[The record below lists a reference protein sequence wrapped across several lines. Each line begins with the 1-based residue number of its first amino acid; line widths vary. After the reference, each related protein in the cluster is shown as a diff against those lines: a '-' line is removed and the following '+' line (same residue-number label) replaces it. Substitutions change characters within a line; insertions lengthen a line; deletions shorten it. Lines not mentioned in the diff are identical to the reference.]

1 MRFPTIAVLCSLALA
16 PLVAHAQQADN
27 RLRDA
32 LRSATAQLRALEDEK
47 AQWQA
52 KEAQHKKELE
62 ALRADLEAARKGAA
76 SRGDERAVKR
86 QLSAQLEASAKA
98 TEALARC
105 QKEAE
110 ENVSSQQARVKE
122 AEEERSRAAS
132 RLEDLG
138 KRAAACEERNAR
150 MSTAGKEFAAWVAK
164 ASGTVCEPILGL
176 RRVELEKRAQDL
188 EDRLLESQAGAP
200 VSR

>member
-1 MRFPTIAVLCSLALA
+1 MRIPTAAVLGTLLLAA
-16 PLVAHAQQADN
+16 PAARAQQPDT
-27 RLRDA
+27 RLRDT
-32 LRSATAQLRALEDEK
+32 LRSTTAQLRALEDEK

-132 RLEDLG
+132 QLEDLG
-138 KRAAACEERNAR
+138 RRAAACEERNAR
-150 MSTAGKEFAAWVAK
+150 LSAAGKEFAAWVAK

-176 RRVELEKRAQDL
+176 RRVELENRTQEF
-188 EDRLLESQAGAP
+188 EDRLLELKTG
-200 VSR
+200 R